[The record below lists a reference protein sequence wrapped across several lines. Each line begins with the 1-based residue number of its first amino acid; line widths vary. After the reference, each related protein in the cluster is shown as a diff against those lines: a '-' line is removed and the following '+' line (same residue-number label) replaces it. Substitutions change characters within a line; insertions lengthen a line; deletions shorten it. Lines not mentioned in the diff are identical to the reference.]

1 MLLNFLVWDLC
12 ERLLNLSM
20 QIRVIMISEQLMNI
34 TVVQK
39 ITASFQN
46 TKIQKFV
53 SIMLKFVF
61 YQLRNYVLKKSDS
74 YTTFDSYIVKRDL
87 ICSKKITHECLTS
100 SQKSY
105 IKVLRKITN
114 LGGHIPSG
122 TSQSSVQSTSQK
134 LNFSYGYQKLRK
146 SEFQS
151 LLSQTS
157 QLDFFYFWPNIF
169 FSIRTRSF
177 FYRH

>member
-1 MLLNFLVWDLC
+1 
-12 ERLLNLSM
+12 
-20 QIRVIMISEQLMNI
+20 MNI

-151 LLSQTS
+151 FLSQTS
-157 QLDFFYFWPNIF
+157 LLDFFYFWPNIF